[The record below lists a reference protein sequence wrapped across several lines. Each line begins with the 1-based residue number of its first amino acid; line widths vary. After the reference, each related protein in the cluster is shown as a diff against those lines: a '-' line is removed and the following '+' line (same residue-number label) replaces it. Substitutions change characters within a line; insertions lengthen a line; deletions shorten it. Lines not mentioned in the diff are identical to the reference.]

1 MTKRDPKIF
10 NLLFEEEA
18 VDTPEKSMSMTSSGV
33 KALKSLDSIDDQ
45 IDALILKYEASS
57 IREESKKVDG
67 LLESLSER
75 NLKFLIEQEEGE
87 ELPDPADAV
96 GGEAEAEAEDA
107 GDQSAPEPEGSEKM
121 SADEPGEELTPDLDI
136 DAFAAR
142 TIRLI
147 LNHRTLLRM
156 EEAIINRVKNF
167 LDKNYGENFVQSYLD
182 ILNNQYGISME
193 EFADERNISDEKFAV
208 GAYAGG
214 TGGLGG
220 GG

>member
-1 MTKRDPKIF
+1 MNHDSKIF
-10 NLLFEEEA
+10 NLLFEEES
-18 VDTPEKSMSMTSSGV
+18 VNTPEKSMSMTSSDV
-33 KALKSLDSIDDQ
+33 KALKALDSVDDQ

-57 IREESKKVDG
+57 IREEDKKVDG
-67 LLESLSER
+67 LLESLNER

-87 ELPDPADAV
+87 DAPPDPAAAV
-96 GGEAEAEAEDA
+96 GGDDPAEDTEPQ
-107 GDQSAPEPEGSEKM
+107 GAPEAEGSEKM
-121 SADEPGEELTPDLDI
+121 TADEPGEELTPDLDI

-182 ILNNQYGISME
+182 TLSNQYGISME
-193 EFADERNISDEKFAV
+193 AYADERDTKDDNFAV

>member
-1 MTKRDPKIF
+1 MKEDVKIF
-10 NLLFEEEA
+10 KLLFEEEA
-18 VDTPEKSMSMTSSGV
+18 AVNTPEKSMTMTSTGV
-33 KALKSLDSIDDQ
+33 RALKALDSIDDQ
-45 IDALILKYEASS
+45 VDALILKYEASS

-67 LLESLSER
+67 LLESLTER
-75 NLKFLIEQEEGE
+75 NLKYLIEQEEGE
-87 ELPDPADAV
+87 APDAADAMS
-96 GGEAEAEAEDA
+96 AEDTEA
-107 GDQSAPEPEGSEKM
+107 APDDTPPPAPEAEGSEKM
-121 SADEPGEELTPDLDI
+121 TADEPGEELVPDLDI

-167 LDKNYGENFVQSYLD
+167 LDKNYGEHFVSSYLD

-193 EFADERNISDEKFAV
+193 EYADERDIADEKFAV
-208 GAYAGG
+208 GAFAGG

-220 GG
+220 GA

>member
-1 MTKRDPKIF
+1 MKKDVKIF
-10 NLLFEEEA
+10 KLLFEEESS
-18 VDTPEKSMSMTSSGV
+18 VNTPEKSMTMTSTGV
-33 KALKSLDSIDDQ
+33 RALKALDSVDDQ

-67 LLESLSER
+67 LLESLYDQ

-87 ELPDPADAV
+87 EAPEAVVPPEDADAD
-96 GGEAEAEAEDA
+96 AEPPE
-107 GDQSAPEPEGSEKM
+107 APEAEGSEKM
-121 SADEPGEELTPDLDI
+121 SADEPGEELVPDLDI
-136 DAFAAR
+136 DAFASR

-167 LDKNYGENFVQSYLD
+167 LDKNYGENFVKSYLD

-193 EFADERNISDEKFAV
+193 EYADERDIADEKFAV
-208 GAYAGG
+208 GAFAGG

-220 GG
+220 GA

>member
-1 MTKRDPKIF
+1 MKHDAKIY
-10 NLLFEEEA
+10 NLLFEEET
-18 VDTPEKSMSMTSSGV
+18 VDTPEKSMNMTSSGV
-33 KALKSLDSIDDQ
+33 KALKALDSVDDQ

-87 ELPDPADAV
+87 EPTDPAAAAGGAADDA
-96 GGEAEAEAEDA
+96 GAEDD
-107 GDQSAPEPEGSEKM
+107 GDKPAPEPEGSEKM
-121 SADEPGEELTPDLDI
+121 TADEPGEELTPDLDI

-193 EFADERNISDEKFAV
+193 SYADERNTEDEKFAV